1 MQIIEN
7 SRSTT
12 GTQTRVKDVNPTS
25 GMCPLCI
32 EECNVLCEVGK
43 SAFRGREVL
52 YPSPEYFGTS
62 TASSNKDFFLDW
74 SHFQIMAELIGAHG
88 IAASSDKAF
97 FENVDIS
104 TKVATRSKKPISL
117 KVPYV
122 IAGLGS
128 TAVAKRNWESL
139 AKGAA
144 MAGIIETVGENVC
157 GMDPDATYAKGKVTR
172 SPDLESRIKL
182 YRELWDGKN
191 GDIAV
196 QTNVED
202 GRGGVDE
209 YAMSKLEVNIIERKW
224 GQGAKAIGGEVRL
237 TSLDRALELKKRG
250 YLVLPDPEDKA
261 VQAAFKAGAFKTFER
276 HSRVGFPDINSFVE
290 DVEKLRASG
299 AKYVFLK
306 TGAYK
311 PEIVAFTMKAASMAK
326 IDMLTFDGAGGGTG
340 MSPVQMMNE
349 MSTPTVHLESQLL
362 ECAKILQKKNKFI
375 PDMIMAGGFVNETQ
389 MYKAMAMSNIGGA
402 PLIKGIAMA
411 RSPILAAMKSQY
423 FARQADAGKLA
434 KSFTDEYGSDPKQF
448 FIEAPELAKAYPK
461 KVLGKDIP
469 WGAVGLYTYFDRLST
484 GLKQMMA
491 GSRKFKLEYLDR
503 SDIMSLS
510 PYAEKVTGIP
520 TLENY
525 SNRVMPGILEFWDE

>member
-1 MQIIEN
+1 
-7 SRSTT
+7 
-12 GTQTRVKDVNPTS
+12 
-25 GMCPLCI
+25 MCPLCI

-88 IAASSDKAF
+88 IEPSPDKAF

-104 TKVATRSKKPISL
+104 TKVATRSKKPIAL
-117 KVPYV
+117 KVPLV

-144 MAGIIETVGENVC
+144 LSGIIETVGENVC
-157 GMDPDATYAKGKVTR
+157 GMDTEATYAKGKVQR
-172 SPDLESRIKL
+172 SVDMEFRINSF
-182 YRELWDGKN
+182 RELWDGKY
-191 GDIAV
+191 GEIAV

-202 GRGGVDE
+202 GRAGVDD
-209 YAMSKLEVNIIERKW
+209 YVMSKLEVNVIERKW

-237 TSLDRALELKKRG
+237 TTLERALELKKRG

-276 HSRVGFPDINSFVE
+276 HSRVGFPDLNSFVE
-290 DVEKLRASG
+290 DVEKLRAKG

-306 TGAYK
+306 TGAYR

-340 MSPVQMMNE
+340 MSPVPMMNE
-349 MSTPTVHLESQLL
+349 MSTPTVHLEAQVLA
-362 ECAKILQKKNKFI
+362 CAKILQKKGKFV

-389 MYKAMAMSNIGGA
+389 MYKSMAMSNMGGA

-411 RSPILAAMKSQY
+411 RAPILAAMKSQY
-423 FARQADAGKLA
+423 FAKQAKDGKLA
-434 KSFTDEYGSDPKQF
+434 KGFTDEFGTDPKQF
-448 FIEAPELAKAYPK
+448 FVASSEIQSKFPK
-461 KVLGKDIP
+461 KKLGSDIP
-469 WGAVGLYTYFDRLST
+469 WGAVGMYTYMVDRLGV

-491 GSRKFKLEYLDR
+491 GSRKFRLDLLDR
-503 SDIMSLS
+503 SDIMSLT
-510 PYAEKVTGIP
+510 PYAQKVTGIP
-520 TLENY
+520 TIDDFADK
-525 SNRVMPGILEFWDE
+525 VMPGILEFWDD